1 MHTHVPVLGKQ
12 TGAFAVMF
20 AVVLLVIFGFC
31 GLALDIGS
39 LYNRKADV
47 HAIAKTVALA
57 AAREL
62 NGERGGVDAAVA
74 AAAEA
79 AARLRYKYGASFVW
93 SDQAL
98 KFSNSPAP
106 DADWV
111 SGETAKGAPAGRF
124 YVKVDT
130 SALEQAVGE
139 VKTIFLV
146 LLGSANATGI
156 VSERAVAGRATIN
169 VLPLA
174 ICAMSEE
181 AGAARTNPGP
191 PTTVELVEYGFRRG
205 VSYDLMQLNPNG
217 TSPANF
223 VIDPLAPPGGLGSS
237 ANVSPTA
244 VGPFICTGKMWIPR
258 VTGGRIRVTPPFP
271 IGSLYKELNSRF
283 DQFSGSACNPNGA
296 PSDYNIK
303 SYAYDQTTGTSWMN
317 PIPSRQSALSTT
329 EGDRLQ
335 TIADLNPPP
344 TGTDRGKYGPL
355 WSYAKPIKYS
365 FYSPTNP
372 DPTSSSATFST
383 TDWASLYPTTP
394 APAASSYPSKPPYY
408 ATLGA
413 NYSSPSADHV
423 RLSTMNRRV
432 LRVPLLACPLPSG
445 SNVAATALAVGR
457 FFMTVPATESSIYAE
472 FAGIVPENTLTGQVI
487 LYP

>member
-1 MHTHVPVLGKQ
+1 MHTHVPAIGKQ
-12 TGAFAVMF
+12 AGAFAVMF
-20 AVVLLVIFGFC
+20 AVVLLVILGFC

-39 LYNRKADV
+39 LYNRKVDV

-62 NGERGGVDAAVA
+62 NGERGGVDSAVA

-93 SDQAL
+93 NEAAL
-98 KFSNSPAP
+98 TFSNSPAR

-111 SGETAKGAPAGRF
+111 SAATARGSPAGRF

-130 SALEQAVGE
+130 SALAPTVGQ
-139 VKTIFLV
+139 VKTFFLV
-146 LLGSANATGI
+146 LLGSANATGT

-191 PTTVELVEYGFRRG
+191 PATVELVEYGFRRG

-223 VIDPLAPPGGLGSS
+223 VIDPLAPPGGAGSS
-237 ANVSPTA
+237 ANVSATA

-258 VTGGRIRVTPPFP
+258 VTGGRIRVTTPFP
-271 IGSLYKELNSRF
+271 IASLYRELNSRF
-283 DQFSGSACNPNGA
+283 DQYSGSACHPNGA
-296 PSDYNIK
+296 PSDFNIK
-303 SYAYDQTTGTSWMN
+303 SYAYDQSTGTSWMN
-317 PIPSRQSALSTT
+317 PTPGMQSALSTT
-329 EGDRLQ
+329 EGGRLQ
-335 TIADLNPPP
+335 TIADLNTPPASLN
-344 TGTDRGKYGPL
+344 RSQYGPL

-372 DPTSSSATFST
+372 DPTSSEATFST
-383 TDWASLYPTTP
+383 ADWASLYPPAP
-394 APAASSYPSKPPYY
+394 APAASSYPSRPPYF
-408 ATLGA
+408 ASLGT
-413 NYSSPSADHV
+413 NYSSPSEDHV
-423 RLSTMNRRV
+423 PLSTMNRRV
-432 LRVPLLACPLPSG
+432 LHVPLLACPVPAG

-472 FAGIVPENTLTGQVI
+472 FAGIVPENTLAGQVI

>member
-1 MHTHVPVLGKQ
+1 MHTQVPAIGKQ
-12 TGAFAVMF
+12 AGAFAVLF
-20 AVVLLVIFGFC
+20 VVVLLVILGFC

-39 LYNRKADV
+39 VYNRKVDV

-79 AARLRYKYGASFVW
+79 AARLRYKYGATFVW
-93 SDQAL
+93 SDAAL
-98 KFSNSPAP
+98 TFSNSPAR

-111 SGETAKGAPAGRF
+111 SAGTARAAPAGRF

-130 SALEQAVGE
+130 SALGQAVGE
-139 VKTIFLV
+139 VKTIFLG
-146 LLGSANATGI
+146 LLGSANATGT
-156 VSERAVAGRATIN
+156 VRERAVAGRATIN

-191 PTTVELVEYGFRRG
+191 PATVELVEHGFRRG

-223 VIDPLAPPGGLGSS
+223 VIDPLAPPGGLGAP
-237 ANVSPTA
+237 ANVTATA
-244 VGPFICTGKMWIPR
+244 VGPFICTGRMWIPR
-258 VTGGRIRVTPPFP
+258 ITGGRIRVTTPFP
-271 IGSLYKELNSRF
+271 IASLFRELNSRF
-283 DQFSGSACNPNGA
+283 DQYSGSACNPNGA
-296 PSDYNIK
+296 PSDFNIK
-303 SYAYDQTTGTSWMN
+303 SYAYDQSTGNSWMS
-317 PIPSRQSALSTT
+317 PKPGMQSALSTT
-329 EGDRLQ
+329 TGGRLE
-335 TIADLNPPP
+335 TIADLNTPPL
-344 TGTDRGKYGPL
+344 GANRSQYGPL
-355 WSYAKPIKYS
+355 WSYAKPIKHS

-383 TDWASLYPTTP
+383 TDWASLYPTAP
-394 APAASSYPSKPPYY
+394 APEASSYPSKPPYF
-408 ATLGA
+408 ATIGA

-423 RLSTMNRRV
+423 RLSAMNRRV
-432 LRVPLLACPLPSG
+432 LHVPLLACPVAAG
-445 SNVAATALAVGR
+445 SNVAATALAVGK
-457 FFMTVPATESSIYAE
+457 FFMTVPATTSSIYAE
-472 FAGIVPENTLTGQVI
+472 FAGIVPENTLTGQVT